1 MSERVTVPARKG
13 FAVQLEPGQA
23 IKVVNTTG
31 TQVVDFWAVSLPD
44 GERVLSMSH
53 TRAAIKHLVPHAGDE
68 LLDSERSPMMRF
80 VEDTSPGVHD
90 TVMAACDSERYRGL
104 GVEGFHDSCANNFRT
119 SLADAGFGEITPR
132 QVPQPFNLFM
142 NIPWDAD
149 GGLEFTPSVSKPGD
163 YVVIEAVAP
172 CVAVV
177 SSCPQDIIPIN
188 GPDSSPTEFDVE
200 IVGAPAE

>member
-1 MSERVTVPARKG
+1 MAQRITVPARKG
-13 FAVQLEPGQA
+13 LAVRLQPGQA
-23 IKVVNTTG
+23 IKVINTTG

-53 TRAAIKHLVPHAGDE
+53 TRAGGQRLIPRVGDE

-80 VEDTSPGVHD
+80 
-90 TVMAACDSERYRGL
+90 A
-104 GVEGFHDSCANNFRT
+104 
-119 SLADAGFGEITPR
+119 EITPR

-149 GGLEFTPSVSKPGD
+149 GGLRFTPSVSKVGD
-163 YVVIEAVAP
+163 YVVIAAVVP

-188 GPDSSPTEFDVE
+188 GPDASPTEFDIEV
-200 IVGAPAE
+200 VST

>member
-1 MSERVTVPARKG
+1 MADRVTVPARKG
-13 FAVQLEPGQA
+13 LAVRLEPGQA
-23 IKVVNTTG
+23 VKVINTGG

-53 TRAAIKHLVPHAGDE
+53 TRAATRRLIPRTGDE
-68 LLDSERSPMMRF
+68 LLDSERLPMMRL

-90 TVMAACDSERYRGL
+90 TVIAACDAERYRGL
-104 GVEGFHDSCANNFRT
+104 GVEGFHDSCANNFRV
-119 SLADAGFGEITPR
+119 SLDEAGLGGITPR
-132 QVPQPFNLFM
+132 QVPQPLNLFM

-163 YVVIEAVAP
+163 YVVIAAVVP
-172 CVAVV
+172 CVAVM

-188 GPDSSPTEFDVE
+188 GPDASPIAFD
-200 IVGAPAE
+200 IVVLAADEA

>member
-1 MSERVTVPARKG
+1 MDQRVTVPARKG
-13 FAVQLEPGQA
+13 LAVRLEPGQA

-53 TRAAIKHLVPHAGDE
+53 TRAAVRRLIPRVGDE

-80 VEDTSPGVHD
+80 AEDTSPGIHD
-90 TVMAACDSERYRGL
+90 TVMAACDAERYRGL

-200 IVGAPAE
+200 IVEAPAE

>member
-13 FAVQLEPGQA
+13 YAVQLEPGQA
-23 IKVVNTTG
+23 IKVLNTTG

-44 GERVLSMSH
+44 GRRVLSMSH
-53 TRAAIKHLVPHAGDE
+53 TRAATKRLIPRAGDE

-80 VEDTSPGVHD
+80 VEDTSPGIHD
-90 TVMAACDSERYRGL
+90 TVMAACDASGTAASGSRG
-104 GVEGFHDSCANNFRT
+104 STTAART
-119 SLADAGFGEITPR
+119 TFGRAWRTPATPGSLRPR
-132 QVPQPFNLFM
+132 CRSPFNLFM

-163 YVVIEAVAP
+163 YVVIEAVVP

-200 IVGAPAE
+200 VVRGQGG